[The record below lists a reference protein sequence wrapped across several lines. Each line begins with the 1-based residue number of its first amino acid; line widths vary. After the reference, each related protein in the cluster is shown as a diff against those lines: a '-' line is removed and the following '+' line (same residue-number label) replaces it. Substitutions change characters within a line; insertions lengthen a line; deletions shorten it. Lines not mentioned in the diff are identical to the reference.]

1 MFANTNNQLLPII
14 VIDEQGKRVRAK
26 QIKLVVDST
35 EKTLAT
41 IIRVDI
47 KIHPKKE

>member
-1 MFANTNNQLLPII
+1 MFATTNNQVLPII
-14 VIDEQGKRVRAK
+14 VVNEQGKRLRAK

-47 KIHPKKE
+47 KVHPKKE